1 MIKLFLMWNIA
12 VFLIYGID
20 KFFAIKKRSR
30 IPEKVL
36 ILTALLMGGVGAFAG
51 MYLFRHKTRKLKF
64 RIFIPFTLIVS
75 GIYLIWAFYKR

>member
-75 GIYLIWAFYKR
+75 GIYLIWEFYK

>member
-30 IPEKVL
+30 IPENVL

-64 RIFIPFTLIVS
+64 RIFIPFALIVS
-75 GIYLIWAFYKR
+75 SIYLIWAFYK

>member
-30 IPEKVL
+30 IPENVL

-75 GIYLIWAFYKR
+75 GICLIWAFYK